1 MGTDLARA
9 SPGDGHVTEPPS
21 SLPPTSTQPLRAG
34 GPRPLARTRPLAP
47 AGPALTEVSQFQ
59 LSPLANEQ
67 VLRFQVTVQDFAA
80 VAVGK
85 APEQLEHEN
94 LREEGMRKVSSG
106 RRVCPAWENLYFCPM
121 AWVGRAVCAV
131 RSLGS

>member
-9 SPGDGHVTEPPS
+9 SPGDRHVTEPPS
-21 SLPPTSTQPLRAG
+21 SLPPTSTQLLRRPG
-34 GPRPLARTRPLAP
+34 GTRPLARTHSLAQ
-47 AGPALTEVSQFQ
+47 AGPALTEVSQLQ
-59 LSPLANEQ
+59 LPSLANEQ
-67 VLRFQVTVQDFAA
+67 VLRFQVAVQDFAA

-121 AWVGRAVCAV
+121 AWGGGRCV
-131 RSLGS
+131 R